1 VVKASQPAPI
11 GYHLQARSELR
22 RPRPLSRTQGSPLT
36 RRTNLGGTATMLAP
50 NWGEHFLFSLPISTQ
65 QA

>member
-22 RPRPLSRTQGSPLT
+22 RPRPLSRTQGSPLA
-36 RRTNLGGTATMLAP
+36 RRTNLGGTATTLAP
-50 NWGEHFLFSLPISTQ
+50 NMGGRFLFSLLIGTQ